1 MILLSNSR
9 DKILVAQKYVDDISQ
24 ADDLPMGEIEKN
36 RERNSDLVV
45 DSLWTVEEL
54 FVFFTHKLN
63 CSPVVTRAGFSMDR
77 DIKKHQLFSEH
88 YKE

>member
-9 DKILVAQKYVDDISQ
+9 GKISIAQKYIDDISQ
-24 ADDLPMGEIEKN
+24 ADDFPMGEIENN

-45 DSLWTVEEL
+45 DNLWTVEEL
-54 FVFFTHKLN
+54 FVFLHKLN
-63 CSPVVTRAGFSMDR
+63 CSPVVARVGFSMDR